1 MVMRL
6 TENLKFN
13 STTNNIYLSQSKY
26 AELMEQIS
34 TQKRINKPSDDPVGA
49 RAVLDY
55 RKTQASVEQYRRNV
69 DASKGWLNMTE
80 TKLANIRDLLVQ
92 MRETAITQATATATA
107 ETRATAAETVDLLT
121 QEVYTLANSQ
131 YNGRYLFA
139 GSKTETEPFSTS
151 VRTTTSIGAAEAAS
165 GNTFDGA
172 VASGGTYTGTVNK
185 TYVVKV
191 TTGGA
196 LGTAVCDI
204 SADGGRT
211 WGVTGQTIPA
221 GGTITVGDG
230 VTMTFVDS
238 GSNQLAADD
247 IFYVDA
253 LATGYFNGDGEEI
266 SVNVG
271 EGVSFAY
278 NLSGED
284 IFTNG
289 GSGTTDIFGTL
300 HGLKAALQNNDL
312 AGIQSALDGLEEA
325 SNSVNLHVSKAGSK
339 QNRLEVTDSNLVDL
353 DYQITQLRSNT
364 EDADVAKVITEFS
377 QRETAL
383 KAAYQVAATIG
394 NISIL
399 SFMR

>member
-1 MVMRL
+1 
-6 TENLKFN
+6 
-13 STTNNIYLSQSKY
+13 
-26 AELMEQIS
+26 
-34 TQKRINKPSDDPVGA
+34 
-49 RAVLDY
+49 VLDY
-55 RKTQASVEQYRRNV
+55 RKTLTSVEQYRRNV

-121 QEVYTLANSQ
+121 QEVYSLANSQ

-139 GSKTETEPFSTS
+139 GSKTETEPFSTTA
-151 VRTTTSIGAAEAAS
+151 RTSTSIGAAEAAP
-165 GNTFDGA
+165 GNTFDGT
-172 VASGGTYTGTVNK
+172 VAAGGTYTGTVNK

-196 LGTAVCDI
+196 LGTALCDI

-221 GGTITVGDG
+221 GGTITLGDG
-230 VTMTFVDS
+230 VTLTFTDS
-238 GSNQLAADD
+238 GSNRLAADD
-247 IFYVDA
+247 IFYADA

-284 IFTNG
+284 IFTTG

-300 HGLKAALQNNDL
+300 HSLKAALQGNNL
-312 AGIQSALDGLEEA
+312 SGIQSALDGLEEA
-325 SNSVNLHVSKAGSK
+325 SSSVNLHVSKAGSK

-383 KAAYQVAATIG
+383 KAAYQIAATIG

>member
-13 STTNNIYLSQSKY
+13 TTTNNIYLSQSKY

-34 TQKRINKPSDDPVGA
+34 TQKRINKPSDDPVGT

-55 RKTQASVEQYRRNV
+55 RKTQASVAQYRRNV
-69 DASKGWLNMTE
+69 DVSKGWLNMTE

-107 ETRATAAETVDLLT
+107 DTRATAAETVDQLT
-121 QEVYTLANSQ
+121 EEVYTLANSQ

-151 VRTTTSIGAAEAAS
+151 ARTSTLIETAEAAS
-165 GNTFDGA
+165 GNTFDGT
-172 VASGGTYTGTVNK
+172 VASGGTYTGSANK
-185 TYVVKV
+185 TYVVRIV
-191 TTGGA
+191 TGGA
-196 LGTAVCDI
+196 LADATYVV

-211 WGVTGQTIPA
+211 WGAEQTDLDT
-221 GGTITVGDG
+221 GTITLGDG
-230 VTMTFVDS
+230 VTMTFADS
-238 GSNQLAADD
+238 GSNRLAADD
-247 IFYVDA
+247 IFTTDA
-253 LATGYFNGDGEEI
+253 LATGYYNGDGEEI

-278 NLSGED
+278 NLTGED
-284 IFTNG
+284 IFTSG
-289 GSGTTDIFGTL
+289 GSGATDIFGTL
-300 HGLKAALQNNDL
+300 HSLKTALQNNDL
-312 AGIQSALDGLEEA
+312 GGIQSALDGLEAA

-353 DYQITQLRSNT
+353 DYQVTQLRSNT
-364 EDADVAKVITEFS
+364 EDADIARVITEFS

-383 KAAYQVAATIG
+383 KAAYQIAATIG

-399 SFMR
+399 SFMG

>member
-55 RKTQASVEQYRRNV
+55 RKTLTSVEQYRRNV

-121 QEVYTLANSQ
+121 QEVYSLANSQ

-139 GSKTETEPFSTS
+139 GSKTETEPFSTTA
-151 VRTTTSIGAAEAAS
+151 RTSTSIGAAEAAP
-165 GNTFDGA
+165 GNTFDGT
-172 VASGGTYTGTVNK
+172 VAAGGTYTGTVNK

-191 TTGGA
+191 TAGGA
-196 LGTAVCDI
+196 LGTALCDI
-204 SADGGRT
+204 SDDGGRT

-221 GGTITVGDG
+221 GGTITLGDG
-230 VTMTFVDS
+230 VTLTFTDS
-238 GSNQLAADD
+238 GSNRLAADD
-247 IFYVDA
+247 IFYADA

-284 IFTNG
+284 IFTTG
-289 GSGTTDIFGTL
+289 GSGTTDIFATL
-300 HGLKAALQNNDL
+300 HSLKAALQGNSL

-383 KAAYQVAATIG
+383 KAAYQIAATIG

>member
-6 TENLKFN
+6 TENLKFY

-34 TQKRINKPSDDPVGA
+34 TEKRINKPSDDPVGT

-92 MRETAITQATATATA
+92 LRETAITQATATATA
-107 ETRATAAETVDLLT
+107 QTRATAAETVDLLT
-121 QEVYTLANSQ
+121 QEIYTLANSQ

-139 GSKTETEPFSTS
+139 GSKTETEPFSTTA
-151 VRTTTSIGAAEAAS
+151 RATTSIGAAEAAS
-165 GNTFDGA
+165 GNTFDGT
-172 VASGGTYTGTVNK
+172 VAAGGTYTGTANK

-204 SADGGRT
+204 SDDGGRS

-221 GGTITVGDG
+221 GGTITLGDG
-230 VTMTFVDS
+230 VTMTFADS
-238 GSNQLAADD
+238 GSNRLAADD
-247 IFYVDA
+247 IFYADA
-253 LATGYFNGDGEEI
+253 LATGYFNGDGEDI

-300 HGLKAALQNNDL
+300 HSLKAALQTNSM

-353 DYQITQLRSNT
+353 DYQVTQLRSNT

-383 KAAYQVAATIG
+383 KAAYQIAATIG

>member
-6 TENLKFN
+6 TENLKF
-13 STTNNIYLSQSKY
+13 STSTDNIFLSQSKY

-34 TQKRINKPSDDPVGA
+34 TQKRINKPSDDPVGT

-55 RKTQASVEQYRRNV
+55 RKTQASVVQYRRNV
-69 DASKGWLNMTE
+69 DVSQGWLNMSE
-80 TKLANIRDLLVQ
+80 TKLSNIRDLLVQ

-107 ETRATAAETVDLLT
+107 ETRATAAETVELLT
-121 QEVYTLANSQ
+121 QEVYNLANAQ

-139 GSKTETEPFSTS
+139 GSKTETEPFSTTA
-151 VRTTTSIGAAEAAS
+151 RTATLVETAESAS
-165 GNTFDGA
+165 GNTFDGTA
-172 VASGGTYTGTVNK
+172 ISGGTYTGTSNR

-191 TTGGA
+191 TAGGA
-196 LGTAVCDI
+196 PGTAVCDI

-211 WGVTGQTIPA
+211 WSTTGQTIPA
-221 GGTITVGDG
+221 GGTIALGDG

-238 GSNQLAADD
+238 GSNDLDADD

-253 LATGYFNGDGEEI
+253 LAAGYFNGDGEDI

-284 IFTNG
+284 IFTTG
-289 GSGTTDIFGTL
+289 GSGTTDIFSTL

-312 AGIQSALDGLEEA
+312 AGIQSALDGLESA

-339 QNRLEVTDSNLVDL
+339 QNRLEVTDSNLQDL
-353 DYQITQLRSNT
+353 DYQVTQLRSDT
-364 EDADVAKVITEFS
+364 EDADLARVITEFS

-383 KAAYQVAATIG
+383 QAAYQIAATIG
-394 NISIL
+394 NISIMN
-399 SFMR
+399 FMR